1 MKPLLLGV
9 DGLSY
14 SSFMKCNPRFLLTL
28 FSSAFRGVV
37 VNRKPQHPASS
48 WMSVLEMRDISGNSF
63 YIKVEEKPTLIKE
76 TNAVAINLP
85 ITNPTYGE
93 LGFPYDSNL
102 TAKDE
107 IDKVIEAILDS
118 LEEQPVIADITAIDR
133 LVRVNPQAKCEIYK
147 EVDDGLRKLLRK
159 VDDFILFSPYG
170 EPKSDKMCD
179 HEDYGVYLSTV
190 PRPNEHDTVKLPEI
204 GLLFKRLASQS

>member
-1 MKPLLLGV
+1 MKPLLIGV

-14 SSFMKCNPRFLLTL
+14 TSFMKCNPRFLLTL

-48 WMSVLEMRDISGNSF
+48 WMSILEMKEITGNSF
-63 YIKVEEKPTLIKE
+63 YKVDETPTLIKE

-85 ITNPTYGE
+85 ISNPTYGE

-107 IDKVIEAILDS
+107 IDKVIEEILSS

-133 LVRVNPQAKCEIYK
+133 LVRINPQGKCEIYK
-147 EVDDGLRKLLRK
+147 EIDDGLRKLLRK

-170 EPKSDKMCD
+170 EPKSDNMCD
-179 HEDYGVYLSTV
+179 HEDYGIYLSTA

-204 GLLFKRLASQS
+204 GLLFKRLATQS